1 MTQVVFNSYNFQ
13 IEDTLQ
19 GRFVFDIIRKKK
31 VLLTPEEWVRQHILH
46 YLVFEKNYSKNLI
59 AIERAIEVNGLTK
72 RFDILV
78 FDRAGKPYLMVE
90 CKAQHIEL
98 NEQTLNQILVYNQAL
113 FVPYLWISNGKQNF
127 CYQATGTLQLLHE
140 IPEKPHT

>member
-19 GRFVFDIIRKKK
+19 GRFIFDIVRKKK

-113 FVPYLWISNGKQNF
+113 SVPYLWISNGKQNF
-127 CYQATGTLQLLHE
+127 CYQATGNLKLLNE
-140 IPEKPHT
+140 IPEKPPA